1 MAPSL
6 PRVAKVPAAA
16 EEPAEQVERVVVV
29 AAAALLLLLEALV
42 SVLVVDAP
50 GLGVD

>member
-1 MAPSL
+1 VAPPL
-6 PRVAKVPAAA
+6 PRVAEVPAAA
-16 EEPAEQVERVVVV
+16 EEPAEQVEGVVVV
-29 AAAALLLLLEALV
+29 AATTLLLLLQALV